1 MKCFAINKV
10 RYLEGFA
17 NLGFSSIR
25 INSGI
30 PHVQI
35 AIHEFY
41 AKDEVSNLR

>member
-10 RYLEGFA
+10 RLEGFA

-35 AIHEFY
+35 AIHEF
-41 AKDEVSNLR
+41 